1 MHDHHPSCTHSH
13 HRVGSRLEDGAAHAD
28 DHARWSRRDFL
39 ARMGLASVGMGFA
52 VSGVPV
58 HAYSHAPLLEALGAL
73 ETNRVLVILQQ
84 SGGNDGLN
92 MVVPVSNDIYYRARP
107 TIAIQKQEAFLFDD
121 NTGLH
126 PAMQAGLE
134 PLWGEGRMA
143 VIHNVGYE
151 NSTRSHFE
159 GTVNWV
165 TARDQGGTDG
175 TGWTGRFLEDTFLN
189 GPPLEH
195 PLAVRV
201 GGASASLFLSNAGN
215 LGVTFADAQQFEQF
229 VALGGYY
236 DVDNVPQTVY
246 GEALSFVRSVTNAS
260 FRYVESVQNAVSD
273 TQNLYDAYPNSSL
286 SNSLGVVA
294 RMIRGQLGA
303 RVYAVSIGGFDTHS
317 NQGGAEGQH
326 ANRLAE
332 LANAVHAFYE
342 DLKAD
347 GLDEHVLT
355 MTFSEFGRTLDEN
368 GSNGTDHGAGAPML
382 LFGTGLNG
390 GLYGTASPLTDDALY
405 GGDPRFTT
413 DYRAV
418 YYTLLQDWFGLPDEQ
433 IASVLGRPYDN
444 LGFVDPSVGV
454 GLEAPDP
461 TAAFHLAPNYPNP
474 FKQATTIQYA
484 LRQAGHVQLRIY
496 DVQGR
501 LVSTLIDEVQPRG
514 AHTLFFTAG
523 ALPSGTYLYRLDT
536 AGQTQT
542 RQMTLVK

>member
-1 MHDHHPSCTHSH
+1 MHDDHHRCSH
-13 HRVGSRLEDGAAHAD
+13 HRVGSRLEDGVAHRE

-39 ARMGLASVGMGFA
+39 ARMGLASLGLGFA

-58 HAYSHAPLLEALGAL
+58 HAYGHAPLLRALGAL

-107 TIAIQKQEAFLFDD
+107 TIAIRKEDAFLLNDD
-121 NTGLH
+121 TGLH
-126 PAMQAGLE
+126 PAMRAGLE
-134 PLWGEGRMA
+134 PLWDAGRLA
-143 VIHNVGYE
+143 VVHNVGYE

-165 TARDQGGTDG
+165 TGRDQGGTQG
-175 TGWTGRFLEDTFLN
+175 TGWAGRYLAHEFLS
-189 GPPLEH
+189 GPPREH

-201 GGASASLFLSNAGN
+201 GGASASLFLSDAGN

-229 VALGGYY
+229 VSLGGYY

-260 FRYVESVQNAVSD
+260 FRYVESVQQAVAQA
-273 TQNLYDAYPNSSL
+273 QNLYDAYPNGNLSQSL
-286 SNSLGVVA
+286 SVVA
-294 RMIRGQLGA
+294 RLIRGQLGA

-326 ANRLAE
+326 ANRLGE

-342 DLKAD
+342 DLAAD
-347 GLDEHVLT
+347 GLDQQVLT
-355 MTFSEFGRTLDEN
+355 MTFSEFGRTLIEN

-382 LFGTGLNG
+382 LFGTGLYG
-390 GLYGTASPLTDDALY
+390 GLYGAASPLTDDALY

-418 YYTLLQDWFGLPDEQ
+418 YSTLLQDWFGLSEE
-433 IASVLGRPYDN
+433 AVSEVLGQPFDN

-454 GLEAPDP
+454 RREIPEPGEA
-461 TAAFHLAPNYPNP
+461 FYLAPNYPNP
-474 FKQATTIQYA
+474 FPTATTIRYV
-484 LRQAGHVQLRIY
+484 LREAGPVLLRLF
-496 DVQGR
+496 DVRGR
-501 LVSTLIDEVQPRG
+501 LVATLIDEVQPAG
-514 AHTLFFTAG
+514 AHTLLFTATG
-523 ALPSGTYLYRLDT
+523 LASGTYLYRLDT
-536 AGQTQT
+536 AGQAQT
-542 RQMTLVK
+542 RPMTLAK